1 DHGRAGGRSERDRRV
16 GAGGPADQGRRL
28 YGTGDCGRRARRPDR
43 RRPRSRDPGGCSCAR
58 HAAGF
63 AGGRRPP
70 RGARRLGGRSG
81 RRPSHSRHRRG
92 GRALG
97 ALARR
102 ASRRGEG
109 AGGRRTSPLQR
120 KLKVTGP
127 VVVTANRL
135 GDGAVVYR
143 SADGSWTK
151 DLAAAAVVTTTPA
164 AIELLTAALA
174 DKLKAVD
181 AYVAPVEL

>member
-1 DHGRAGGRSERDRRV
+1 M
-16 GAGGPADQGRRL
+16 
-28 YGTGDCGRRARRPDR
+28 
-43 RRPRSRDPGGCSCAR
+43 
-58 HAAGF
+58 
-63 AGGRRPP
+63 
-70 RGARRLGGRSG
+70 
-81 RRPSHSRHRRG
+81 
-92 GRALG
+92 
-97 ALARR
+97 
-102 ASRRGEG
+102 
-109 AGGRRTSPLQR
+109 TSPLQQ

-127 VVVTANRL
+127 VVITANRL

-181 AYVAPVEL
+181 AYVAPVELTAQRVQPGNLRERIRLNGPTVALLGER

>member
-1 DHGRAGGRSERDRRV
+1 M
-16 GAGGPADQGRRL
+16 
-28 YGTGDCGRRARRPDR
+28 
-43 RRPRSRDPGGCSCAR
+43 
-58 HAAGF
+58 
-63 AGGRRPP
+63 
-70 RGARRLGGRSG
+70 
-81 RRPSHSRHRRG
+81 
-92 GRALG
+92 
-97 ALARR
+97 
-102 ASRRGEG
+102 
-109 AGGRRTSPLQR
+109 TSPLQQ

-181 AYVAPVEL
+181 AYVAPVELTSQRVLPGNLRERIRFNGPTIAPPGER